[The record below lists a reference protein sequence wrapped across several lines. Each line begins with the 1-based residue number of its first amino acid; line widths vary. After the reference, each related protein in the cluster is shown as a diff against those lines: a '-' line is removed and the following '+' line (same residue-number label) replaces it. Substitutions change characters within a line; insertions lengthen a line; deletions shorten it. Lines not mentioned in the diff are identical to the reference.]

1 MANKANLIRMSY
13 EAPPWVSDPI
23 SRDNWVTLPT
33 AGRYYFRRKYKNM
46 RFLLTSGTL
55 EEFGFPTYFDGTRWW
70 VRLPVAMSETTQ
82 KDS

>member
-1 MANKANLIRMSY
+1 VAYKTNLIRQSY
-13 EAPPWVSDPI
+13 EPPPWVRDPL
-23 SRDNWVTLPT
+23 SADCWVTLPQ
-33 AGRYYFRRKYKNM
+33 AGVHYFRRKYKNM

-70 VRLPVAMSETTQ
+70 VRLPVAMPEIAQ